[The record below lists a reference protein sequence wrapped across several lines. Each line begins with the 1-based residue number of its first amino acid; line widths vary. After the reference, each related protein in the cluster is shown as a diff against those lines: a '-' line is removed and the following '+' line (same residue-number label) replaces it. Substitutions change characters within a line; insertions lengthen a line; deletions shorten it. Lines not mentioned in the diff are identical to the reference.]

1 MFNKVI
7 LVGYITKDPD
17 LRYTSSGMP
26 VMTARIASNHKYKQ
40 GDQYIE
46 DNLFINAVIFGKR
59 AESVKKYLSK
69 GSTILVEGR
78 LKENKWEQ
86 DGVQKSRI
94 EILASDIKFLSRK
107 AEPDNKKTENGEE
120 TSEKEEP
127 F

>member
-7 LVGYITKDPD
+7 LIGNLTKDPD
-17 LRYTSSGMP
+17 LRYTAGGMP

-107 AEPDNKKTENGEE
+107 AEPDNKATENSVEIEE
-120 TSEKEEP
+120 EEP